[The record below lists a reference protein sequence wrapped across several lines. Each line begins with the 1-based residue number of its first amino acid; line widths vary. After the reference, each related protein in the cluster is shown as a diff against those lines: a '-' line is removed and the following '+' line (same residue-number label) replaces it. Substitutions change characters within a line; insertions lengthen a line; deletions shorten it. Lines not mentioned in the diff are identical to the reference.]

1 VREVKVARLLLSL
14 IGGWR
19 ALVFALCA
27 LLLGVSTWWYR
38 DSAQDAI
45 AAQRV
50 AEAAVAVLEAQ
61 RDSAN
66 ALALDYQAR
75 ADAARA
81 AEAEAK
87 DAAKK
92 ADAARARK
100 WGRINESEKAWSEQP
115 VPDAVVEGLR

>member
-1 VREVKVARLLLSL
+1 VILSAL
-14 IGGWR
+14 WR
-19 ALVFALCA
+19 PAAYGAALCA
-27 LLLGVSTWWYR
+27 LLALSAAGWYR
-38 DSAQDAI
+38 HQANTAN
-45 AAQRV
+45 AALALSR
-50 AEAAVAVLEAQ
+50 ADVAVLEAQ

-100 WGRINESEKAWSEQP
+100 WGRINESEKVWSEQP